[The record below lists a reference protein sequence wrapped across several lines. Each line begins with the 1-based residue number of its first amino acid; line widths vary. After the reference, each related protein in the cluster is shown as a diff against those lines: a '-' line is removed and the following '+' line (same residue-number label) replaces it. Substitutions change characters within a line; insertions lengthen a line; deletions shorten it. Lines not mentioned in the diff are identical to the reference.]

1 MRRKLTA
8 VAGIAL
14 ATVLAVPTAAL
25 ADHPGHGGPAPDKKE
40 AGKDAKPEPDK
51 KDAKAEPDKKDAKP
65 TAKDAKGPQGSP
77 SSGEATN
84 PADPAGPPE
93 PSGEEPGVGER
104 KKKDDKK
111 K

>member
-8 VAGIAL
+8 VAGIGL

-40 AGKDAKPEPDK
+40 AGQDAKP
-51 KDAKAEPDKKDAKP
+51 EPDKKDAKP